1 MTLKGSIIFSKLLI
15 FFNYERK
22 LIMQEA
28 THDIVFNHLA
38 TDYLWKYFAVDED
51 GSGYVFEYE
60 PVLSE
65 HGWYSHKGKDKYVGT
80 FDPKGWQ
87 DSLIIRLFEEFDE
100 SWLDRGD
107 CPEWANY
114 ALIQH
119 RGMVAVS
126 DQKPYWC
133 PEEQVYY
140 HKDSARVEL
149 MENWGKF
156 RINAKKYYTR
166 PSKKG
171 ETKMCMEK
179 EPKMYT
185 KQEAAGIS
193 KNVAVATLL
202 KHIEDGV
209 KKSVETGL
217 RTWLVPTSCFVPNML
232 DKEDFIQI
240 LVNTGYQ
247 LEELDNGDFEL
258 RWC

>member
-1 MTLKGSIIFSKLLI
+1 
-15 FFNYERK
+15 
-22 LIMQEA
+22 MQEA
-28 THDIVFNHLA
+28 THDLIFNHLA
-38 TDYLWKYFAVDED
+38 TDYRWKYFAIDDD
-51 GSGYVFEYE
+51 GEGFVYEQKPQRATYVWHVVEGNY
-60 PVLSE
+60 
-65 HGWYSHKGKDKYVGT
+65 HHVGR
-80 FDPKGWQ
+80 FDPEGWQ
-87 DSLIIRLFEEFDE
+87 DSLITRLFEEFNE
-100 SWLDRGD
+100 SWFNRAD

-133 PEEQVYY
+133 PEERVYY

-193 KNVAVATLL
+193 KNVAVAALK

-209 KKSVETGL
+209 KKSVESGL
-217 RTWLVPTSCFVPNML
+217 RTWLVPTSCFVPKML

-240 LVNTGYQ
+240 LVNTGYK

-258 RWC
+258 RWR